1 MDGRYFPIVNISQ
14 TIEQI
19 CKYGSLN
26 DLQISQTVVDT
37 LVTSIRFKKKIL
49 DEPLMVLDLLYLFN
63 FHM

>member
-1 MDGRYFPIVNISQ
+1 MDGRYFPTVNISQ

-37 LVTSIRFKKKIL
+37 LVTSIRFLKKN
-49 DEPLMVLDLLYLFN
+49 P
-63 FHM
+63 

>member
-1 MDGRYFPIVNISQ
+1 MDGRYF
-14 TIEQI
+14 EQI

-37 LVTSIRFKKKIL
+37 LVTSIRFKKKNLL

-63 FHM
+63 FHMSESLGHS